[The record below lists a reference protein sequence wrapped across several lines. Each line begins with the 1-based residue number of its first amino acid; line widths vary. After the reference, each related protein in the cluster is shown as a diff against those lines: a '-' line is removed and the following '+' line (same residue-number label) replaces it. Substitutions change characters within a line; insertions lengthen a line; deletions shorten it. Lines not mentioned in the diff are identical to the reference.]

1 MSIVLSRPAN
11 GSPDAFFSVRGRPCH
26 RKRSSS
32 LCALA
37 ELCLPSPPLSP
48 SISINFAK
56 DTNVTGEIP
65 IIFEFLTTSSIPS
78 EERISKMAS
87 LKPELPALARFSP
100 MSAFFPMS
108 DSSGT
113 LNTISTEAFGTRRR
127 ASCYSDTSQRRCSV
141 LSDGSVVY
149 SPLSIDFGLPSPTEA
164 VGNQENSNSEA
175 PMPSSVSMPSVRV
188 QDYDVGQKKLGD
200 ISNFSISA
208 YLDSPSTTSLKSL
221 KARTR
226 SEEVDSLPV
235 SSQGL
240 LLAPTTPDVDDKT
253 PTQSTFFRRQ
263 PLDQEKSTARQSVSS
278 TSTDSKYIYTMTFP
292 GSNSS
297 VGEEPSPTCGN
308 SSLTV
313 PLSPD
318 DDDKTPTQTTFLK
331 HQPNVNKEPVT
342 THLVATVHASS
353 ALGSALTVPFSPD
366 SDDKTPTQSTFLKR
380 QPQSPTKCITRVG
393 ASSESQMYVAG
404 EGIVA
409 QQFEP
414 KPGEKPLPAEP
425 TETKTGSPADY
436 DDVSYF
442 NYIPRNPLPVPCLK
456 HAQWLRDTIVELW
469 IDQEGFRAIRP
480 KFFLAS
486 VSNGLPYSQDPS
498 YGPFPSGTIEL
509 TEDHDPL
516 YTTVAEFLPV
526 SRAAHYFHHAAF
538 DRAPTLHRI
547 TTGDETKDHISRA
560 ATIGLRENG
569 VFFVHGTE
577 DHRIDGDRPLS
588 FISTSSTSSHSH
600 PNATANGGGSGPA
613 SGGRIIR
620 LNWRFE
626 YFVSSRRPDGRSAHR
641 GEKIITPLSFSCTPA
656 LLHPSHA
663 YKVTVFHIMKKTL
676 MPNLVAQK
684 LEIPDLPMPMLTAEQ
699 ILQTR
704 TCASMSARSLASLIS
719 ANEEYGHNLS
729 RNNKPNP
736 KVISPTKTVFSQNR
750 RRSGST
756 STSISEQG
764 ILPIGAPASI
774 SFASPVKGSTTT
786 KASGTGTATKTPFVP
801 PRLKTPP
808 RPPLPYTKHRRGSHS
823 DTTPEYMRQRN
834 DASGSRVA
842 GNTHERSRSACSF
855 GRGSGTRGSSSHHQ
869 PSSFSSRNQNSSLTS
884 RGSGRGGGLAG
895 GIFGP
900 IIPQKELMKMLDK
913 SEARTTTAFT
923 NTEAGVRRPHS
934 IRVEVVDNVQVTTL
948 PAPPRHKHHP

>member
-1 MSIVLSRPAN
+1 MSIVLSQPAN
-11 GSPDAFFSVRGRPCH
+11 GSPNAFFSVRGRSCH

-37 ELCLPSPPLSP
+37 ELLPSPPLSP
-48 SISINFAK
+48 SVSINFSK

-65 IIFEFLTTSSIPS
+65 IIFDFLTTSSIPS

-113 LNTISTEAFGTRRR
+113 LDTISTEAFGTRRR
-127 ASCYSDTSQRRCSV
+127 ASYYSDTSQRRSSV

-149 SPLSIDFGLPSPTEA
+149 SPLSTDFGLPSPTEA
-164 VGNQENSNSEA
+164 VGNQERSDSEA
-175 PMPSSVSMPSVRV
+175 SMPSSVSMPSVRV

-226 SEEVDSLPV
+226 LEEVDNLPV
-235 SSQGL
+235 SLQRL
-240 LLAPTTPDVDDKT
+240 LSAPITPDVDDKT
-253 PTQSTFFRRQ
+253 PTQSTFLRRQ
-263 PLDQEKSTARQSVSS
+263 PPDQEKSTARQSVSG
-278 TSTDSKYIYTMTFP
+278 TSTDSKRTYTMTFP
-292 GSNSS
+292 GTESS
-297 VGEEPSPTCGN
+297 AGEEPSSTCGN

-313 PLSPD
+313 PLLPD
-318 DDDKTPTQTTFLK
+318 DDDKTPTQTTFPK

-342 THLVATVHASS
+342 THLVATVHASP
-353 ALGSALTVPFSPD
+353 ARGSALTVPLSPD

-380 QPQSPTKCITRVG
+380 QSQSPTKCTTHVG
-393 ASSESQMYVAG
+393 PS
-404 EGIVA
+404 
-409 QQFEP
+409 
-414 KPGEKPLPAEP
+414 GEKPLPAEP
-425 TETKTGSPADY
+425 SESKPSSPADY
-436 DDVSYF
+436 DDISYF
-442 NYIPRNPLPVPCLK
+442 NSIPSPFPVPCLK

-486 VSNGLPYSQDPS
+486 VSNGLPCSQDPS
-498 YGPFPSGTIEL
+498 YGPSPSGITEL

-547 TTGDETKDHISRA
+547 TTGDETKDYISRA
-560 ATIGLRENG
+560 ATIGVRENG

-588 FISTSSTSSHSH
+588 FISTSSASSQSH
-600 PNATANGGGSGPA
+600 PYVTANGGSSSSA

-656 LLHPSHA
+656 LLHPSRA
-663 YKVTVFHIMKKTL
+663 YKVTVLHIMKKTL
-676 MPNLVAQK
+676 LPNLVAQK

-699 ILQTR
+699 ILQTQTR
-704 TCASMSARSLASLIS
+704 ASMSATSLASLIS
-719 ANEEYGHNLS
+719 RNEEYGHYLC
-729 RNNKPNP
+729 RNNKS
-736 KVISPTKTVFSQNR
+736 VSPTKNVFSQNR

-756 STSISEQG
+756 STAASEQG
-764 ILPIGAPASI
+764 VLPTTAPAPI
-774 SFASPVKGSTTT
+774 SLTSHVKGSTTT
-786 KASGTGTATKTPFVP
+786 KTSGTGTGIGTGTGTATKIPFNP

-834 DASGSRVA
+834 DASGSGVI
-842 GNTHERSRSACSF
+842 GSTHERSRSACSF
-855 GRGSGTRGSSSHHQ
+855 GRGSGTRGPSQ
-869 PSSFSSRNQNSSLTS
+869 PSSFSSRNQNSSLIGG
-884 RGSGRGGGLAG
+884 GSGRGEGLVG

-900 IIPQKELMKMLDK
+900 IIPQGELMQMLDK
-913 SEARTTTAFT
+913 SEAETAFANT
-923 NTEAGVRRPHS
+923 NTQAGVRRPHS

-948 PAPPRHKHHP
+948 PAPPRHKHYP

>member
-1 MSIVLSRPAN
+1 MSIVLSQPAN
-11 GSPDAFFSVRGRPCH
+11 GSPNVFFSVRGRPCH

-48 SISINFAK
+48 SVSINFSK

-127 ASCYSDTSQRRCSV
+127 ASYYSDTSQRRCSV

-149 SPLSIDFGLPSPTEA
+149 SPLSTDFGLPSPTEA
-164 VGNQENSNSEA
+164 IGNQENSNSEA
-175 PMPSSVSMPSVRV
+175 SMPSSVSMPSVRV
-188 QDYDVGQKKLGD
+188 QYYDVGQKKLGD

-226 SEEVDSLPV
+226 SEEADNIPV

-240 LLAPTTPDVDDKT
+240 LSAPTTPDVDDKT
-253 PTQSTFFRRQ
+253 PTQSTFLRRQ
-263 PLDQEKSTARQSVSS
+263 PPDQEKSTARQSVSS
-278 TSTDSKYIYTMTFP
+278 TSTDNEHIYTMTFP
-292 GSNSS
+292 VTNSS

-308 SSLTV
+308 ASLTV

-342 THLVATVHASS
+342 THLVATAHASS
-353 ALGSALTVPFSPD
+353 ALGGALTVPLSPD

-380 QPQSPTKCITRVG
+380 QPQSPTKCITRVV
-393 ASSESQMYVAG
+393 ASS
-404 EGIVA
+404 
-409 QQFEP
+409 
-414 KPGEKPLPAEP
+414 EKPLPAEP
-425 TETKTGSPADY
+425 TETNTGSPTDY

-442 NYIPRNPLPVPCLK
+442 NSIPRNPLPVPCLK

-486 VSNGLPYSQDPS
+486 VSNGLPYSHEPS
-498 YGPFPSGTIEL
+498 YGPSASGITGL

-588 FISTSSTSSHSH
+588 FISTSCTSSHSH
-600 PNATANGGGSGPA
+600 PYATANGGSSGSA

-626 YFVSSRRPDGRSAHR
+626 YFVSNRRPDGRSAHR

-656 LLHPSHA
+656 LLHPSRA
-663 YKVTVFHIMKKTL
+663 YKVTVLHIMKKTL
-676 MPNLVAQK
+676 LPNLVAQK

-699 ILQTR
+699 ILQTQTR
-704 TCASMSARSLASLIS
+704 ASMSTRSLASLIS
-719 ANEEYGHNLS
+719 ANEEYGHNPS
-729 RNNKPNP
+729 RNNKLNP
-736 KVISPTKTVFSQNR
+736 KIISSTKTAFSQNR

-764 ILPIGAPASI
+764 VLPTGAPASI
-774 SFASPVKGSTTT
+774 SLASPVKGPTTT
-786 KASGTGTATKTPFVP
+786 KASGTGTATKTPFMP
-801 PRLKTPP
+801 PRLKTPS
-808 RPPLPYTKHRRGSHS
+808 RPPLHYTKHRRGSHS
-823 DTTPEYMRQRN
+823 DTATECMLQRN
-834 DASGSRVA
+834 DRSGSGA
-842 GNTHERSRSACSF
+842 TGNTHERSRSVCSF
-855 GRGSGTRGSSSHHQ
+855 GRGSGTQASSSHHQ
-869 PSSFSSRNQNSSLTS
+869 PSSFSSRNQNISLTGG
-884 RGSGRGGGLAG
+884 GSGRGGGLAG

-900 IIPQKELMKMLDK
+900 IIPQGELMKMLDK
-913 SEARTTTAFT
+913 SEAQTTIAV
-923 NTEAGVRRPHS
+923 NNIEASMRRPHS